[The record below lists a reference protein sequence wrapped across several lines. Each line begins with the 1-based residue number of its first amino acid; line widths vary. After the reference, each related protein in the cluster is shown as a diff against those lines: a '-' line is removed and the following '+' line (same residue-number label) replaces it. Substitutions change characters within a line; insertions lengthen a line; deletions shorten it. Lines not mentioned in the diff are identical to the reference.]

1 MHFKQLAAA
10 VKVVFGRKSASPV
23 CVLGNP
29 RTGGVRSCSLYSGIG
44 LELKEKGSMYLTISG
59 SRMARSTEATSKKEV
74 EPAWLGLGLVPGC
87 LGIGPLY
94 SLPWFFLLR
103 VLCLDLLVGLG
114 NINSGCSLGLI
125 PSPFWVPP
133 RIGFRVA
140 LRTGSLILCR

>member
-1 MHFKQLAAA
+1 M
-10 VKVVFGRKSASPV
+10 
-23 CVLGNP
+23 
-29 RTGGVRSCSLYSGIG
+29 YSGIG

-133 RIGFRVA
+133 VGYEPKLGSLRLSVSLKDFGLRSNAFAQKMASA
-140 LRTGSLILCR
+140 LRAW